1 MIKYTPEILNFFKR
15 KPASMLTFM
24 QLKTQLFIDGKW
36 VNGSGKLPVTDPS
49 NETVIAEVQTAGDA
63 ECLAAIDA
71 ADKAFKTWSKTAPRV
86 RAEILRKAFEIMVAE
101 ADHLAKI
108 VSMENGKVLSDAKG
122 EILYA
127 AEFFRW
133 FSEEAVRISG
143 DFRTAPSGDKRILVT
158 HQPIGVSLL
167 ITPWNFPAAMAT
179 RKIGPALAAGCTVI
193 LKPAGETPLTA
204 LAIVDI
210 LDRAGVPAGVVNL
223 ILPTPTGPAIAK
235 ILRDPR
241 VLNLSFTGST
251 EVGKVLLKE
260 AADRVI
266 RCSMELGGNAPFL
279 VLADANVDDAVSG
292 AMLAKMRN
300 GGAAC
305 TAANRFYVAKE
316 VAAEFTIKLT
326 KAMSGLKMASGL
338 SDGAQLGASVSI
350 KERNKIAELVDAS
363 LSAGGKVETGA
374 KIPEGSGAFYPA
386 TVLTVKKDNPILQ
399 QEVFGPVAPIVVVES
414 DEEAIELA
422 NATEYGLIAYVY
434 SGETG
439 RAIKAAEAL
448 QAGMVA
454 INRGVIS
461 DPAAPFGGVKQ
472 SGLGREGGFDGI
484 HEFLETKY
492 IGLSI

>member
-1 MIKYTPEILNFFKR
+1 
-15 KPASMLTFM
+15 MLTFM

-49 NETVIAEVQTAGDA
+49 NESVIAEVQTAGDA

-235 ILRDPR
+235 ILKDPR

-316 VAAEFTIKLT
+316 VATEFTSKLT

-363 LSAGGKVETGA
+363 LSAGGKAETGA
-374 KIPEGSGAFYPA
+374 KIPEGTGAFYPA

-399 QEVFGPVAPIVVVES
+399 QEVFGPVAPIVVIES

-439 RAIKAAEAL
+439 RAIKTAEAL

-492 IGLSI
+492 IGVSI